1 MKKISLCAVAVA
13 MLLASA
19 SFVPEFFLPGV
30 APLAAEAK
38 NRGGR
43 GYSRPNRNRYVKR
56 MQRRYRSDVKRF
68 KRIFPTAKA
77 SNKALQAKPRVLP
90 AKPLK
95 NVKPGIF
102 ARVQNKY
109 KAVKKVVEQRYLPP
123 GSKRRQKIDAKLKTG
138 TDVVVGLYQGYI
150 SVMAGKEYM
159 DREFAEALEKNPD
172 MEMDWW
178 IAGKGAMVGVGTF
191 LGIQGVF
198 DNTLQ
203 NYKEDLEKYYRDR
216 AEGKEWRMSP
226 EEWAIASLAWE
237 GSKAIAAMYIGDL
250 MSIGEAAWEGGGTL
264 KAYAQASAAARSV
277 LETDE
282 VLKEKYKPLSDL
294 ISKAIGAPLPP
305 LWERERHKYW
315 RIFRPVLEDP
325 EMMTALM
332 QGLNAADLK
341 NWLQKYKDL
350 RVKELGVAFGTPGA
364 DNPDDNENIGAA
376 LLSFSAQERPLWLC
390 ALSQGDEFTMD
401 WLKGRDR
408 EAWGGE
414 LSAETLGAFLDAAL
428 DSSPIKRT
436 AKIPDEQK
444 EALDDLCRDVAWNA
458 ALTPDVA
465 ILSSGYARGA
475 AALLDGQ
482 AAVMVRPDADPELL
496 ANYPLLI
503 VPSGALSDYASSAR
517 FRGAM
522 ERYLESGG
530 TVLVFSQQLGRD
542 YRAIPGGV
550 TAYGFAEDQ
559 SCQYA
564 SSRIVTAN
572 GAFASMTK
580 AAPDFNVDGYFVDWP
595 KDGEVWLSRTKN
607 DQPCMISY
615 PWKNGRVVL
624 STLYMD
630 WAAGN
635 HQGTADERLFCRDLV
650 AYLLNGDVPFVAKGS
665 AVKICASA
673 QAPTNGVAVTPP
685 EDVQWQSFVPLVL
698 APDGRPI
705 EAKFQAGEWNVP
717 EVSQSGFYSVGADFL
732 DGAGTIVA
740 QTAPTAAFAVS
751 VLPDDAA
758 APPADRLPFTLAL
771 TSDLENYVLGAQ
783 GNFAAHFSERTGQ
796 AQDLKVQWRF
806 IHNGWAAKGED
817 KKLYSGA
824 DSVHLP
830 AGGEFTLEK
839 AITVV
844 NTDGIDRFYV
854 DVFDAASGAKM
865 AAMNKGFYTRA
876 PRANVTVTLD
886 KNSCNSGE
894 TLLADM
900 TCENPFKT
908 PCGGTARFAVMDGAG
923 KTVLTEE
930 KAFNAEAESATA
942 SAQLKLPD
950 EMLSGP
956 CSVQVSAVFRGSMV
970 GTGSAPFNFLGTP
983 QKFKGLLADK
993 ITKKPISGGTVS
1005 FHLGEA
1011 HFEATSD
1018 SDGGFALDIPAGSF
1032 TLQAGAAE
1040 YNGFDGSVLLAP
1052 ENQPLT
1058 VELLPAGSGTGVG
1071 TAFGRVADR
1080 IDGTPLPDMELNLK
1094 RGNETYSLRSD
1105 AAGNWAASLLPGDYE
1120 VRCPVGGIVPDT
1132 NRFAIHV
1139 EEGLKLKQDLY
1150 LAVGKLRFKVY
1161 DAVTGKEAE
1170 NVQAAIRTDDGWT
1183 RDVSPSLNR
1192 ERIERLKPGRGR
1204 IRLTASGYETL
1215 ETDFFA
1221 GERVSDFTAYLRP
1234 TTCDAAFEIL
1244 DLVTEEPVE
1253 GARVAL
1259 DGANAPTGT
1268 IDGKG
1273 TVVIGGAEAG
1283 RRKIVVEAP
1292 GYRKLETEGAFAAAA
1307 GEAPVRRLYLTPDRD
1322 AVPGEARFVVR
1333 NLISDEPLE
1342 GVVISWEKG
1351 KTVTDASGT
1360 ASMALPDGRRKL
1372 KFSREGFAALETDCL
1387 MNAVNAEAETYWLAP
1402 LTTNRT
1408 LVLRN
1413 LITGAPVKG
1422 VKVLL
1427 DGAELGTTAKD
1438 GTLAATTPVGRVKF
1452 AFEHK
1457 SFEPLQTELFFNA
1470 CAQQTSLKEEI
1481 FLKPKLGGFA
1491 YTALVRDPSGAPL
1504 KGVDVTLKA
1513 NGTEYK
1519 AQTDAKGTFAF
1530 RLPMGAFDLKL
1541 SRAGSHPLETRGYSG
1556 GGSRKG
1562 IVEDYVLYPADAPLP
1577 EGKGTIRF
1585 EVVDAVTGKTVA
1597 PLRADIDGQ
1606 LRICEGTFES
1616 ETRSG
1621 NRDVSFS
1628 AAGYEDS
1635 PRYATAFFPGQ
1646 RVTRRVHLWP
1656 KEGEIEFD
1664 VFDAITGEPLKR
1676 FVGRAMGGS
1685 QSSFAGGRVVR
1696 SAKESGRSNF
1706 RADDYAE
1713 TGDFYPIVFP
1723 GRRVTRAVA
1732 LWPSVGTVEFKVS
1745 DALSG
1750 APLEKFVGYA
1760 LGGRTGAFTEGIAAV
1775 HASAGDKR
1783 SAFWADGHA
1792 ETGDFYPT
1800 AFPGRK
1806 ALRNVRL
1813 WPSVGTVEFNVSDAV
1828 SGKPLENFTGFTL
1841 DGPPR
1846 AFEKGTAVGH
1856 APAGGRRTK
1865 FWANGYFESNDF
1877 YPTVFPGRTVACP
1890 VGLMP
1895 SQGTMEFHPMDAL
1908 SGEALHSFVASPLD
1922 LGGRPF
1928 VEPAKLPARAWKSLR
1943 TWFAAPGY
1951 RDVDNY
1957 YPTAY
1962 GGRSVV
1968 SRLFMT
1974 PKAPEAQLTLRAF
1987 DVVTGRAVRGATF
2000 RVDGQDVAAPAGQAV
2015 WRGAADF
2022 KGLNVRVRAPGYRES
2037 SMPAY
2042 LTAGRRDLSVS
2053 VPMTPVM
2060 PKGDGAVLVTVTD
2073 GEGNPLQGATV
2084 TLPSEKSAVTAVTD
2098 EKGRAFFTG
2107 VHAGVPALSATKN
2120 GFAGAS
2126 FRAAVGGGRTFK
2138 TKVALTPLSA
2148 LKKPAPFAPVI
2159 TAVPEGTVLH
2169 PGERTELKFTVENRG
2184 GVGGSAF
2191 CSVNIP
2197 DVRCGGVDLELAPG
2211 ESKEAALPVEV
2222 PQDAATSRILV
2233 TAKAEKTE
2241 RSFMVEIRSPA
2252 FSLTAKSDKAA
2263 YAEGDAMSVTLTAEA
2278 EKGTPDGDYLFRVT
2292 FNGESR
2298 TQEARLSDG
2307 KAEATFSD
2315 IPVAFKGNKLLY
2327 ALYHTDGRSV
2337 VIDAMPVLNE
2347 DDEILI
2353 IPDKPRYRAGEAAK
2367 ILLRSAE
2374 EKELALTSPLFGGN
2388 SLKNE
2393 EKLVI
2398 LSETS
2403 DETEFQFRIP
2413 EQIPTG
2419 TYEIHCGDFSAPIGV
2434 RGFET
2439 TIIDRRLYES
2449 GDGETAA
2456 LTLSWRASTSG
2467 TIPCRWTLT
2476 AQNPLGGAPEEIASG
2491 NLTLEGPW
2499 AEYSVPAAVPAAE
2512 PRDLELKLVPRGLD
2526 APVAV
2531 LRYLWDGR
2539 N

>member
-1 MKKISLCAVAVA
+1 MRKISLRAVAAA
-13 MLLASA
+13 MVVASA
-19 SFVPEFFLPGV
+19 LFAPELPVPGT
-30 APLAAEAK
+30 APPAAEAK
-38 NRGGR
+38 GGGGR
-43 GYSRPNRNRYVKR
+43 GYSRPNRSRYVMKAR
-56 MQRRYRSDVKRF
+56 QGYQTMRSKKMF
-68 KRIFPTAKA
+68 SMAKA
-77 SNKALQAKPRVLP
+77 ANRAPQTKPRVLP

-95 NVKPGIF
+95 DVKPGF
-102 ARVQNKY
+102 LRGKY
-109 KAVKKVVEQRYLPP
+109 NAVKQHLLAPVSE
-123 GSKRRQKIDAKLKTG
+123 RRQKTDANLKAG
-138 TDVVVGLYQGYI
+138 VDVVAGLYQGYQ
-150 SVMAGKEYM
+150 SYMAGKEYM
-159 DREFAEALEKNPD
+159 DREFAEALEKNPN

-178 IAGKGAMVGVGTF
+178 IPAKGAMVGVGTF
-191 LGIQGVF
+191 MGIQGVF
-198 DNTLQ
+198 DNALQ
-203 NYKEDLEKYYRDR
+203 NYKEDLEKYYDDR
-216 AEGKEWRMSP
+216 AGGKEWRMSP
-226 EEWAIASLAWE
+226 EAWIAVSLAWE
-237 GSKAIAAMYIGDL
+237 GSKAVAAMYIGDL
-250 MSIGEAAWEGGGTL
+250 MSIGEAAWEGGGAL
-264 KAYAQASAAARSV
+264 KAYAQASAAARAE
-277 LETDE
+277 LETDKA
-282 VLKEKYKPLSDL
+282 LKEKYKPLEDL
-294 ISKAIGAPLPP
+294 ISRAIGAPLPP

-315 RIFRPVLEDP
+315 RIFSPVLKDP
-325 EMMTALM
+325 EMMTALT
-332 QGLNAADLK
+332 QSLSAADLK
-341 NWLQKYKDL
+341 KWLQKYKDL
-350 RVKELGVAFGTPGA
+350 RIRELGVAFGTPGA

-390 ALSQGDEFTMD
+390 ALAQGDEFTME
-401 WLKGRDR
+401 WLKSRDR
-408 EAWGGE
+408 KAWGGE

-428 DSSPIKRT
+428 DSAPMERT
-436 AKIPDEQK
+436 VKIPDEQK

-496 ANYPLLI
+496 ASYPLLI

-530 TVLVFSQQLGRD
+530 TVLVFSQQLGRE
-542 YRAIPGGV
+542 YRAIPGNV

-635 HQGTADERLFCRDLV
+635 HQGTADERLFCRDLA
-650 AYLLNGDVPFVAKGS
+650 AYLLSGDVPFVARGS
-665 AVKICASA
+665 GVKICASTE
-673 QAPTNGVAVTPP
+673 APTNGVAVTPP
-685 EDVQWQSFVPLVL
+685 EDVRWQSFVPLIL
-698 APDGRPI
+698 APDGTSI
-705 EAKFQAGEWNVP
+705 EAKFQAGEWSVP
-717 EVSQSGFYSVGADFL
+717 EASQSGFYSVGADFL

-740 QTAPTAAFAVS
+740 RAAPKTAFAVS
-751 VLPDDAA
+751 ILPDDAA
-758 APPADRLPFTLAL
+758 APPADRLPFNLAL

-783 GNFAAHFSERTGQ
+783 GHFAAHFRERIGQ

-806 IHNGWAAKGED
+806 IHNGWAARGED
-817 KKLYSGA
+817 KKLYSGS
-824 DSVHLP
+824 DTVHLP

-854 DVFDAASGAKM
+854 DVFDAASGAKL

-876 PRANVTVTLD
+876 PRATVTVTLD
-886 KNSCNSGE
+886 KSVGE
-894 TLLADM
+894 PGGTLLANM
-900 TCENPFKT
+900 SCENPFKT
-908 PCGGTARFAVMDGAG
+908 PCGGTARFAVLDGAG
-923 KTVLTEE
+923 KTVLTDE

-970 GTGSAPFNFLGTP
+970 GTGSAPFSFLGTP
-983 QKFKGLLADK
+983 QEFKGVLADK

-1011 HFEATSD
+1011 HFEATSG
-1018 SDGGFALDIPAGSF
+1018 SDGGFALNIPAGSF
-1032 TLQAGAAE
+1032 ELQAGAAE
-1040 YNGFDGSVLLAP
+1040 YNGFDGSVLLEP
-1052 ENQPLT
+1052 GNQPLT
-1058 VELLPAGSGTGVG
+1058 VELLPAGSGMGVG

-1080 IDGTPLPDMELNLK
+1080 IDGTPLPRMELILK
-1094 RGNETYSLRSD
+1094 RDTETYSLRSD
-1105 AAGNWAASLLPGDYE
+1105 GAGNWAASLLPGDYE
-1120 VRCPVGGIVPDT
+1120 VSCPADGSIPDT
-1132 NRFAIHV
+1132 NRFTIHV

-1150 LAVGKLRFKVY
+1150 PAVGKLRFKVY

-1170 NVQAAIRTDDGWT
+1170 SVQGTIRTRDGWT
-1183 RDVSPSLNR
+1183 RDVSPSLNCG
-1192 ERIERLKPGRGR
+1192 RIERLKPGRGQ
-1204 IRLTASGYETL
+1204 IRLTAPRYRTL

-1221 GERVSDFTAYLRP
+1221 GERVSDFTAYLLP
-1234 TTCDAAFEIL
+1234 TVCEAAFETL
-1244 DLVTEEPVE
+1244 DLVSEKPVA
-1253 GARVAL
+1253 GAHVTL

-1268 IDGKG
+1268 TDVTG
-1273 TVVIGGAEAG
+1273 TVVIDSAEIG

-1292 GYRKLETEGAFAAAA
+1292 GYRKLETEGAITAAA

-1322 AVPGEARFVVR
+1322 AAPGEARFVVR
-1333 NLISDEPLE
+1333 DLISDEPLE
-1342 GVVISWEKG
+1342 GVAISWEKG
-1351 KTVTDASGT
+1351 KTLTDASGA
-1360 ASMALPDGRRKL
+1360 ASMALPDGRREL
-1372 KFSREGFAALETDCL
+1372 KFSREGFAPLETECL
-1387 MNAVNAEAETYWLAP
+1387 MNAVNTEAETYWLAP
-1402 LTTNRT
+1402 LTTKRT

-1413 LITGAPVKG
+1413 LVTGAPVKG
-1422 VKVLL
+1422 VRVLL
-1427 DGAELGTTAKD
+1427 DGAEQGTTAKD
-1438 GTLAATTPVGRVKF
+1438 GTLPVTTPAGRVKF

-1457 SFEPLQTELFFNA
+1457 NFEPFQTELFLDA
-1470 CAQQTSLKEEI
+1470 CTQQASLSEEI

-1504 KGVDVTLKA
+1504 QGVNVTLRA
-1513 NGTEYK
+1513 NDTEYK
-1519 AQTDAKGTFAF
+1519 AQTDAKGTFGF
-1530 RLPMGAFDLKL
+1530 KLPMGAFNLKL
-1541 SRAGSHPLETRGYSG
+1541 SRTGSHALETRGYSG

-1585 EVVDAVTGKTVA
+1585 EVVDAVTGDPVA

-1606 LRICEGTFES
+1606 MRICQGTFES
-1616 ETRSG
+1616 EIPSG
-1621 NRDVSFS
+1621 NREVSFS
-1628 AAGYEDS
+1628 AAGYENS
-1635 PRYATAFFPGQ
+1635 PHYATAFFPGQ
-1646 RVTRRVHLWP
+1646 TVTRRVHLWP
-1656 KEGEIEFD
+1656 KEGEIEFN
-1664 VFDAITGEPLKR
+1664 VFDAITGKPLRR
-1676 FVGRAMGGS
+1676 FVGFAPDGRTGAFTNGVAALRASAGNKR
-1685 QSSFAGGRVVR
+1685 SSFW
-1696 SAKESGRSNF
+1696 
-1706 RADDYAE
+1706 ADGYAE
-1713 TGDFYPIVFP
+1713 TGDFYPATFP

-1732 LWPSVGTVEFKVS
+1732 LRPGIGTVEFKIS

-1750 APLEKFVGYA
+1750 TPLEKFVGFA
-1760 LGGRTGAFTEGIAAV
+1760 LDGRTGAFTDGVAAV
-1775 HASAGDKR
+1775 RASAGDKR
-1783 SAFWADGHA
+1783 SSFWADGYA

-1806 ALRNVRL
+1806 ALRSVCL
-1813 WPSVGTVEFNVSDAV
+1813 WPRVGTVEFNVFDAV

-1841 DGPPR
+1841 DGPTR
-1846 AFEKGTAVGH
+1846 AFEQGLAIGQG
-1856 APAGGRRTK
+1856 PADGRRTK
-1865 FWANGYFESNDF
+1865 FWADGYFESDDF
-1877 YPTVFPGRTVACP
+1877 YPATFPGRTVVCP
-1890 VGLMP
+1890 VSLMP
-1895 SQGTMEFHPMDAL
+1895 SQGTMEFRPMDAL
-1908 SGEALHSFVASPLD
+1908 SGEALHRFVASPLD
-1922 LGGRPF
+1922 LGNRPF
-1928 VEPAKLPARAWKSLR
+1928 VEPANLSAPAWKALLTR
-1943 TWFAAPGY
+1943 FAAPGY
-1951 RDVDNY
+1951 RDVDGY
-1957 YPTAY
+1957 YPTTY

-1968 SRLFMT
+1968 SRVFMT
-1974 PKAPEAQLTLRAF
+1974 PEAPRGQLTLRAF

-2000 RVDGQDVAAPAGQAV
+2000 RVDGQDAAAPAGETV

-2022 KGLNVRVRAPGYRES
+2022 KGLDVRVRAPGYRES
-2037 SMPAY
+2037 FMPTY
-2042 LTAGRRDLSVS
+2042 LTAGRRDLNVS

-2060 PKGDGAVLVTVTD
+2060 PKGEGAVLVTVTD
-2073 GEGNPLQGATV
+2073 GEDNPLQGATV
-2084 TLPSEKSAVTAVTD
+2084 TLPSEKSAVTAVTN
-2098 EKGRAFFTG
+2098 ERGRAFFTG
-2107 VHAGVPALSATKN
+2107 VPSGVPSLSAAKD

-2138 TKVALTPLSA
+2138 TQVALTPLSA
-2148 LKKPAPFAPVI
+2148 LKKTAPFAPVI

-2211 ESKEAALPVEV
+2211 ESKEATLPVEV

-2241 RSFMVEIRSPA
+2241 RPFMMEIRSPA

-2263 YAEGDAMSVTLTAEA
+2263 YAEGTSMSVTLTAEA
-2278 EKGTPDGDYLFRVT
+2278 EKGASDGDYLFRVT
-2292 FNGESR
+2292 FNGESW
-2298 TQEARLSDG
+2298 TQKARLSDG
-2307 KAEATFSD
+2307 TAEATFSD

-2327 ALYHTDGRSV
+2327 ALYHADGRSV

-2353 IPDKPRYRAGEAAK
+2353 IPDKPRYRAGETAK
-2367 ILLRSAE
+2367 IVLRSAE
-2374 EKELALTSPLFGGN
+2374 EKELALTSPLFGGS
-2388 SLKNE
+2388 SLKDE

-2403 DETEFQFRIP
+2403 DETEFQFQIP

-2419 TYEIHCGDFSAPIGV
+2419 TYEIRCGDFSAPLGV

-2439 TIIDRRLYES
+2439 TIVDRRLYEN

-2456 LTLSWRASTSG
+2456 LTLSWRASTRG

-2476 AQNPLGGAPEEIASG
+2476 AQNPLEGAPEEIASG

-2499 AEYSVPAAVPAAE
+2499 AEYSVPAVVPAAE
-2512 PRDLELKLVPRGLD
+2512 PRDLELKLVPSGLD
-2526 APVAV
+2526 TPVAV